1 MHYFIS
7 PLDKIINSIDISAI
21 SNAIPTIYIALIGVV
36 GILAVYRLQFFENSA
51 KDNREILIRYLSVL
65 KVKKPTE
72 DHNLEWY
79 SYMDNPELEQFTD
92 EKVIPEH
99 QKDFDINKAELNRFY
114 EEAKAKAGSFGQGT
128 PGDKN
133 YKAAMQDLENVIS
146 VVNASQYSPHLFK
159 ELNFYFSRINGTNT
173 ASHSQSMTI
182 NNIRQ
187 SRMRVD
193 TLQKRLKNLK
203 NSIEKLNSFK
213 RDSII
218 ILVFFLV
225 AFWISLLLP
234 VFSGLIN
241 DAVVF
246 LISIF
251 LFLTVSVVLL
261 LFYTLTCLQPET
273 RKSYEGPHP

>member
-7 PLDKIINSIDISAI
+7 QYDKIIDISAI

-65 KVKKPTE
+65 KVKEPTE

-99 QKDFDINKAELNRFY
+99 QKDFDINKAELDRFY
-114 EEAKAKAGSFGQGT
+114 KEAKAKAGSFSQGT
-128 PGDKN
+128 PEDRN

-146 VVNASQYSPHLFK
+146 IVNASQYSPRLFK
-159 ELNFYFSRINGTNT
+159 ELSFDFSRINGTNT
-173 ASHSQSMTI
+173 ASHSQNMTI

-193 TLQKRLKNLK
+193 TFQKRLKKLK

-213 RDSII
+213 RNSII

-251 LFLTVSVVLL
+251 LFFTVSVVLL
-261 LFYTLTCLQPET
+261 LFYTLMCLQPET
-273 RKSYEGPHP
+273 RKSYEGSHP